1 MNQGWICPK
10 CGRALAP
17 WVSECPCYIQ
27 PAYTTTNYGRSRLR
41 ADTLVNQTGKCDR
54 VCENKTDLGYCRT
67 TACIK
72 PEYGGDPN
80 FGIGNG
86 A

>member
-1 MNQGWICPK
+1 MNGERWICPK

-27 PAYTTTNYGRSRLR
+27 STLTITDYGRSWGRT
-41 ADTLVNQTGKCDR
+41 DTGKCS
-54 VCENKTDLGYCRT
+54 NKTDLGYCRT
-67 TACIK
+67 TACIN

-80 FGIGNG
+80 YGVGNG

>member
-1 MNQGWICPK
+1 MSGEGWICPK

-27 PAYTTTNYGRSRLR
+27 PVSTTTNYGRSWGRT
-41 ADTLVNQTGKCDR
+41 DTGKCSI
-54 VCENKTDLGYCRT
+54 VCGNKTDLGYCRT
-67 TACIK
+67 TACIY

-80 FGIGNG
+80 YGVGNG

>member
-1 MNQGWICPK
+1 MSEGWICPI

-17 WVSECPCYIQ
+17 WVSECPCYL
-27 PAYTTTNYGRSRLR
+27 TKTVTSNSFM
-41 ADTLVNQTGKCDR
+41 VNGNIGGKCDR
-54 VCENKTDLGYCRT
+54 VCGNKTELGYCRT
-67 TACIK
+67 TACIR

-80 FGIGNG
+80 YGIGNG